1 MMKKML
7 SIIMAMLLLWSFTVA
22 AHAENEFVLRNGI
35 QFGDTK
41 EEVRAKETIEINEEE
56 GNENQIWTKEGNV
69 AGFEGVN
76 LLYVFDDED
85 KLIEVKWQLPESSYS
100 DTSDSIYSK
109 MKKAL
114 SEKYGTPLG
123 YTNGDFYII
132 TTTAVTWA
140 AVFAGTYKLV
150 GKYGD
155 LRDYDEWDYEYQNG
169 QHVKIDLIQFYT
181 GATYNSLQ
189 YRVWI
194 GYKHFTDEEL
204 NAAKQEKEEQN
215 AAVLNDI

>member
-1 MMKKML
+1 MP
-7 SIIMAMLLLWSFTVA
+7 
-22 AHAENEFVLRNGI
+22 
-35 QFGDTK
+35 
-41 EEVRAKETIEINEEE
+41 
-56 GNENQIWTKEGNV
+56 
-69 AGFEGVN
+69 GVG
-76 LLYVFDDED
+76 
-85 KLIEVKWQLPESSYS
+85 WQLPESSYS

-132 TTTAVTWA
+132 TTTAVTGA

>member
-7 SIIMAMLLLWSFTVA
+7 SMLMAMLLLWSFAGA

-41 EEVRAKETIEINEEE
+41 EEVRAKETIAINEEE
-56 GNENQIWTKEGNV
+56 GDEQSLWTEEGSV
-69 AGFEGVN
+69 AGFEEVVIC
-76 LLYVFDDED
+76 YVFDDED
-85 KLIEVKWQLPESSYS
+85 KLIEVKWQLPESYYS

-132 TTTAVTWA
+132 TTTAVTGA
-140 AVFAGTYKLV
+140 ALMTALYKLT
-150 GKYGD
+150 GEYGD

-181 GATYNSLQ
+181 GATYNSLK
-189 YRVWI
+189 YDVRI